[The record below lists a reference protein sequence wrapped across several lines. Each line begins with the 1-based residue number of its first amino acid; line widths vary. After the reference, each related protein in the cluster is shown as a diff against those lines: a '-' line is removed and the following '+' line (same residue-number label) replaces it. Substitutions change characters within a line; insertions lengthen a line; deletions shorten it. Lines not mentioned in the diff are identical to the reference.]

1 MAAIAPL
8 LRQRADV
15 PNALEA
21 EQMDNAAQ
29 AQAVVE
35 ESRVRQRV
43 ADAARREEKRLVSEM
58 TPLVGKNA
66 AETFGRLHAAQARAF
81 ETAYGVDAAGL
92 MKRRNVELGRGD
104 AQGEALHQAGTERQ
118 RCQFA
123 WRRAHVAPLAW

>member
-43 ADAARREEKRLVSEM
+43 AALCCWKVPLSFRGTGADALAICTMRE
-58 TPLVGKNA
+58 NI
-66 AETFGRLHAAQARAF
+66 H
-81 ETAYGVDAAGL
+81 
-92 MKRRNVELGRGD
+92 
-104 AQGEALHQAGTERQ
+104 
-118 RCQFA
+118 
-123 WRRAHVAPLAW
+123 